1 MKIAIERIFTSKLR
15 QNAAIEPIFSTFMR
29 DAPSPHITFR
39 DGRSVPPPP
48 PPLSWFVYGPVNDS
62 AIGIWLITLE
72 LILTEEPI
80 LTYLDKIRL

>member
-39 DGRSVPPPP
+39 DGRSVPPPLVLVCICEW
-48 PPLSWFVYGPVNDS
+48 LSDRHMANYPRIDTLRR
-62 AIGIWLITLE
+62 AIFDL
-72 LILTEEPI
+72 P
-80 LTYLDKIRL
+80 RQN

>member
-29 DAPSPHITFR
+29 DVPSPHITFR
-39 DGRSVPPPP
+39 DGRSVPPT
-48 PPLSWFVYGPVNDS
+48 LSWFAYGPVNDS